1 LPETTESQT
10 KIGVLA
16 SGGLDS
22 AILVS
27 YLAEKGHVVQPFY
40 IGSGLRWQA
49 AELQALRRYLAAAA
63 GPQLLPL
70 VELEMPLADL
80 YGDHWSLAGQNVP
93 GFHTADDAVY
103 LPGRNLL
110 LIIKAAL
117 WCQLHGIDQLALG
130 VLASNPF
137 ADATAGFFN
146 GLEDILKR
154 TGLPPVRIVRP
165 FGGMHKR
172 AVMELGRKMPLE
184 LTLSCIAPIDGLHC
198 GMCNKCAERQ
208 AAFRDVNIP
217 DPTKYVQQTQMPQ
230 L

>member
-1 LPETTESQT
+1 LPEISETQT
-10 KIGVLA
+10 RIGVLA

-27 YLAEKGHVVQPFY
+27 YLADKGHAVRPFY

-49 AELQALRRYLAAAA
+49 AELQALRRYLAAVA
-63 GPQLLPL
+63 GPRLLPL

-80 YGDHWSLAGQNVP
+80 YGDHWSLTGQRVP
-93 GFHTADDAVY
+93 DFHTADDAVY

-137 ADATAGFFN
+137 EDATAGFFD

-165 FGGMHKR
+165 LGSMHKR
-172 AVMELGRKMPLE
+172 DVMELGRKMPLE
-184 LTLSCIAPIDGLHC
+184 ITLSCIAPVDGLHC
-198 GMCNKCAERQ
+198 GKCNKCAERQ
-208 AAFRDVNIP
+208 AAFREAKMP
-217 DPTKYVQQTQMPQ
+217 DPTQYANAEG
-230 L
+230 

>member
-1 LPETTESQT
+1 
-10 KIGVLA
+10 
-16 SGGLDS
+16 
-22 AILVS
+22 
-27 YLAEKGHVVQPFY
+27 
-40 IGSGLRWQA
+40 
-49 AELQALRRYLAAAA
+49 
-63 GPQLLPL
+63 
-70 VELEMPLADL
+70 MPLADL
-80 YGDHWSLAGQNVP
+80 YDDHWSLTGRHVP
-93 GFHTADDAVY
+93 GFHTTDEAVY